1 MCIPIKIVFSEKKF
15 DFAINLSLFLAIY
28 VHFWF
33 TEKNKSKFSI
43 MSCFLGSQF
52 LIKTKLC
59 VFSLIPAAERLRLEV
74 LISCN
79 VVVKACDGWISALL
93 TTKDVELSGNG
104 LITLVVLLIV
114 LLLNGISWFRKSV
127 L

>member
-1 MCIPIKIVFSEKKF
+1 MC
-15 DFAINLSLFLAIY
+15 
-28 VHFWF
+28 
-33 TEKNKSKFSI
+33 
-43 MSCFLGSQF
+43 CFLGSQF

-79 VVVKACDGWISALL
+79 VVVKGCDGWISALL
-93 TTKDVELSGNG
+93 TTKDVEFSGGDG
-104 LITLVVLLIV
+104 LKTLVELLIV

>member
-1 MCIPIKIVFSEKKF
+1 
-15 DFAINLSLFLAIY
+15 
-28 VHFWF
+28 
-33 TEKNKSKFSI
+33 

-59 VFSLIPAAERLRLEV
+59 VFSLIPAAERLRLEE
-74 LISCN
+74 LFSCN